1 MTDHEDEWTPHPI
14 GCDCHW
20 CDDPVTH
27 KELVAESA
35 RVITVLNRNMAKM
48 GDTMRDQIAYL
59 HKTHTVALMAVEMFA
74 HQPTLPA
81 CGAAVAAKK
90 LYREVQKTL
99 EIDNATT
106 GRIPAA

>member
-14 GCDCHW
+14 GCECKW

-59 HKTHTVALMAVEMFA
+59 HKTHTVALMAANHWATYPNMTKES
-74 HQPTLPA
+74 
-81 CGAAVAAKK
+81 AANHAKT

-99 EIDNATT
+99 EIDQQIT

>member
-14 GCDCHW
+14 GCECKW

-48 GDTMRDQIAYL
+48 GETMRDQIAYL
-59 HKTHTVALMAVEMFA
+59 HKTHTVALMAGQVYA
-74 HQPTLPA
+74 TRGDLTYDWAADLA
-81 CGAAVAAKK
+81 CKI
-90 LYREVQKTL
+90 YRSVQ
-99 EIDNATT
+99 EQIDMDATIA

>member
-14 GCDCHW
+14 GCECKW

-48 GDTMRDQIAYL
+48 GETMRDQIAYL
-59 HKTHTVALMAVEMFA
+59 NKTQTICLMAAGLYGRCNVDPEK
-74 HQPTLPA
+74 L
-81 CGAAVAAKK
+81 AKE
-90 LYREVQKTL
+90 LYRKVEATL
-99 EIDNATT
+99 
-106 GRIPAA
+106 

>member
-1 MTDHEDEWTPHPI
+1 MTDQEDEWTPHPI

-59 HKTHTVALMAVEMFA
+59 SKTHTVALMAAQLYGRTSEA
-74 HQPTLPA
+74 DPHT
-81 CGAAVAAKK
+81 VAKRI
-90 LYREVQKTL
+90 YQNVQKTL
-99 EIDNATT
+99 EIDQQIT